1 MRRREVLT
9 WRIELGSDGER
20 TLSIQTDHGAL
31 IFMAPHEGR
40 LSDTTHFISF
50 DRGVDEYGCF
60 FGVTGIEADQKG
72 MSLIVRLVEM
82 LGPPL
87 ALVFASAGDLKIVA
101 GFMQDSLEGDAQAT

>member
-1 MRRREVLT
+1 
-9 WRIELGSDGER
+9 
-20 TLSIQTDHGAL
+20 
-31 IFMAPHEGR
+31 
-40 LSDTTHFISF
+40 
-50 DRGVDEYGCF
+50 
-60 FGVTGIEADQKG
+60 